1 MSIVCPHCDEQ
12 QETAEVMDGLLGSM
26 TCIGCGED
34 MELDLYE
41 RNLIL
46 EPFLK
51 HLVALVP
58 GLPLVIELEKD
69 PAEEDEAP
77 QQTAI
82 QKAAAAGD
90 LAAAISKGKA
100 TAFTRF
106 YLRSRHAEDIFV
118 TKNGCLALCRRRNKD
133 GSLRGALPF
142 PTKQEAE
149 AFSQG
154 RYAVVPDMQQ
164 VN

>member
-26 TCIGCGED
+26 TCLDCGED

-69 PAEEDEAP
+69 PVEEDEAP
-77 QQTAI
+77 APERSEI
-82 QKAAAAGD
+82 QAAAAAGD
-90 LAAAISKGKA
+90 LKAAI
-100 TAFTRF
+100 
-106 YLRSRHAEDIFV
+106 
-118 TKNGCLALCRRRNKD
+118 NRRL
-133 GSLRGALPF
+133 S
-142 PTKQEAE
+142 T
-149 AFSQG
+149 
-154 RYAVVPDMQQ
+154 
-164 VN
+164 